1 MITHPF
7 KRFQNA
13 FETQDMFRFL
23 AFDVPTHA
31 LMVAPAS
38 FQHVADFIDLRIYRS
53 LCHSLFPEDKGA
65 HASTAPM
72 PGTQDDCLDIQNK
85 IYEYS
90 ERNSPM
96 PLYIRD
102 SSVDDLAE
110 QVRIRLGART
120 KTDAVR
126 AALQHEL
133 ERAEAAVPLRE
144 KFASLR
150 SRARKRLGPPVHG
163 VDMKKLMDE
172 LWEEGE

>member
-1 MITHPF
+1 
-7 KRFQNA
+7 
-13 FETQDMFRFL
+13 
-23 AFDVPTHA
+23 
-31 LMVAPAS
+31 
-38 FQHVADFIDLRIYRS
+38 
-53 LCHSLFPEDKGA
+53 
-65 HASTAPM
+65 
-72 PGTQDDCLDIQNK
+72 
-85 IYEYS
+85 
-90 ERNSPM
+90 M

-144 KFASLR
+144 KLAVLR
-150 SRARKRLGPPVHG
+150 SLARERLGPPVHG